1 MARPRSWPP
10 QIYHHKKSGEDR
22 VALYDA
28 NGKRY
33 WVTLGKTGSDGA
45 RQKYARIIAEYQPDQ
60 PKRVCAVHTHSPAIT
75 VAAVVSEYLD
85 HRLPGADYRERK
97 HLERIFGAVVQMHGT
112 TPVAEFGPRQL
123 EQVRSHLVAEKLNGK
138 LVNKYIGKVR
148 AAWKWSYQREIIT
161 LEAYV
166 RLTLLP
172 PLTRS
177 NAPGVT
183 WHDPVE
189 DVPGWVV
196 DATLPYLHPIVADMV
211 RLQRL
216 AGLRP
221 GEVVQLRPMDI
232 DRETIKVDGVPIW
245 VYSPERHKK
254 KHRGKRR
261 QVPLGPQAQA
271 VLLPYLDRPADSY
284 CFSPREALGAKWAAR
299 KSRTPGERYL
309 RDSYGHAIGAA
320 IASANRERLC
330 PECREQLA
338 AVKATRPKRAPRGQA
353 KPAKKRARP
362 RRTDCAECRKLAI
375 PTWHPHRLRH
385 SAATVAH
392 AELGIEAA
400 QAMLGHDSPDT
411 TRIYSHAQLLKAARA
426 AAKLG

>member
-1 MARPRSWPP
+1 MARPRKWPP
-10 QIYHHKKSGEDR
+10 TIYHHRSSGQDR
-22 VALYDA
+22 IRLYDA
-28 NGKRY
+28 NGEEY
-33 WVTLGKTGSDGA
+33 WVELGPTGSTQA
-45 RQKYARIIAEYQPDQ
+45 RQKYARILAEYKPDE
-60 PKRVCAVHTHSPAIT
+60 PKRMASVLPTSSIT

-97 HLERIFGAVVQMHGT
+97 HLERAFGAVVQLHGT
-112 TPVAEFGPRQL
+112 TPVSDFGPRQL

-138 LVNKYIGKVR
+138 LVNKYVGKVR
-148 AAWKWSYQREIIT
+148 AAWKWSYQREMIP

-177 NAPGVT
+177 NAPHVT

-221 GEVVQLRPMDI
+221 GEVVQLRPCDI
-232 DRETIKVDGVPIW
+232 DRESLKVDGQVVW
-245 VYSPERHKK
+245 VYSPEKHKK
-254 KHRGKRR
+254 RHRGKRR

-271 VLLPYLDRPADSY
+271 VLQPYLDRPADQY
-284 CFSPREALGAKWAAR
+284 CFSPREALGPKWKAR

-320 IASANRERLC
+320 IARANRERLC
-330 PECREQLA
+330 PECKAAKE
-338 AVKATRPKRAPRGQA
+338 AVKANPRKTRER
-353 KPAKKRARP
+353 PAKKRVRLKSP
-362 RRTDCAECRKLAI
+362 TCPECRKLAI
-375 PTWHPHRLRH
+375 PPWHPHRLRH

-400 QAMLGHDSPDT
+400 QAMLGHDNPDT